1 MITLGIDTSCDDTSA
16 AVLHG
21 EREILSNIVSS
32 QEEVHSRYGGVVPE
46 LASRS
51 HLEQIIPVIR
61 KALDQA
67 FVQLADIDL
76 VAVTCGPGLVGSL
89 LVGLSTAKGI
99 CFTTG
104 KPLAGVN
111 HIRGHMESIFL
122 SHPKPALPAISLVVS
137 GGHTELHL
145 VSKGKTMST
154 LGRARDDAAG
164 EAFDKVAKKLGLGY
178 PGGPVVEK
186 AARGGREDAWPF
198 RPASMSDGSLD
209 FSFSGLKS
217 AVVRAVAERPELLDP
232 AEEEAR
238 RDLMASFQW
247 AAVRSLLRNTLEAA
261 EAHKARAVFVSG
273 GVSAN
278 GLLRDRFTEACG
290 EKGLE
295 VYFPDRGLTSDN
307 GAMIAAAGV
316 KQFTRY
322 GPHDLSLDAVSRL
335 KLTKDGWERP
345 S

>member
-21 EREILSNIVSS
+21 ERELLSNIVSS
-32 QEEVHSRYGGVVPE
+32 QEDVHRRYGGVVPE

-61 KALDQA
+61 RALEQA
-67 FVQLADIDL
+67 YIKLSDVDL

-111 HIRGHMESIFL
+111 HLRGHMESIFL
-122 SHPKPALPAISLVVS
+122 SHPKPKLPAISLVVS
-137 GGHTELHL
+137 GGHTEIHL
-145 VSKGKTMST
+145 VSVDQSMRT

-164 EAFDKVAKKLGLGY
+164 EAFDKVAKRLGLGY
-178 PGGPVVEK
+178 PGGPVVEQ
-186 AARGGREDAWPF
+186 AARGGREDAYPF

-217 AVVRAVAERPELLDP
+217 AVVRAVAEDPSLLDP
-232 AEEEAR
+232 AAEKAR

-247 AAVRSLLRNTLEAA
+247 AAIRSLLRTTLKAA
-261 EAHKARAVFVSG
+261 EMQKARAVFVSG

-278 GLLRDRFTEACG
+278 ALLRERFTEACA
-290 EKGLE
+290 ERGLE
-295 VYFPDRGLTSDN
+295 VYFPNPGLTSDN

-316 KQFTRY
+316 KQFTRK
-322 GPHDLSLDAVSRL
+322 GPHDLTVDAVSKL
-335 KLTKDGWERP
+335 KLTGDGWETP

>member
-32 QEEVHSRYGGVVPE
+32 QEDIHRHYGGVVPE

-51 HLEQIIPVIR
+51 HLEQIVPVIR
-61 KALDQA
+61 RALEQA
-67 FVQLADIDL
+67 SVGLSDIDL
-76 VAVTCGPGLVGSL
+76 VAVTSGPGLVGSL
-89 LVGLSTAKGI
+89 LVGLSAAKGI
-99 CFTTG
+99 CFTIG

-111 HIRGHMESIFL
+111 HLRGHMESVFL
-122 SHPKPALPAISLVVS
+122 THPRPKLPAISLVVS
-137 GGHTELHL
+137 GGHTEIHL
-145 VSKGKTMST
+145 VGADQSMRT

-164 EAFDKVAKKLGLGY
+164 EAFDKVAKRLGLGY

-186 AARGGREDAWPF
+186 AARGGREDAYPF

-217 AVVRAVAERPELLDP
+217 AVVRAVTDDPQLLDP
-232 AEEEAR
+232 AAEEPR

-247 AAVRSLLRNTLEAA
+247 AAIRSLLNTTLRAA
-261 EAHKARAVFVSG
+261 EEQKARAIFVSG

-278 GLLRDRFTEACG
+278 GLLQERFTEACS
-290 EKGLE
+290 ERGLGI
-295 VYFPDRGLTSDN
+295 YFPERGLTSDN

-316 KQFTRY
+316 KQFTRK
-322 GPHDLSLDAVSRL
+322 GPHKFDLDAVSKL
-335 KLTKDGWERP
+335 KLTGDGWEQP
-345 S
+345 

>member
-32 QEEVHSRYGGVVPE
+32 QEDLHRRYGGVVPE

-51 HLEQIIPVIR
+51 HLEQIVPVIR
-61 KALDQA
+61 RALEQA
-67 FVQLADIDL
+67 YIKLCDVDL

-111 HIRGHMESIFL
+111 HLRGHMESIFL
-122 SHPKPALPAISLVVS
+122 SHPKPKLPAISLVVS
-137 GGHTELHL
+137 GGHTEIHL
-145 VSKGKTMST
+145 VSMDQTMRT

-164 EAFDKVAKKLGLGY
+164 EAFDKVAKRLGLGY
-178 PGGPVVEK
+178 PGGPVVEQ
-186 AARGGREDAWPF
+186 AARGGREDAYTF

-217 AVVRAVAERPELLDP
+217 AVVRAVADDPSLLDP
-232 AEEEAR
+232 AAQEAC
-238 RDLMASFQW
+238 RDLLASFQW
-247 AAVRSLLRNTLEAA
+247 AAIRSLLRNTLLAA
-261 EAHKARAVFVSG
+261 KEQKARSVFVSG

-278 GLLRDRFTEACG
+278 ALLRERFTEACSERG
-290 EKGLE
+290 IE
-295 VYFPDRGLTSDN
+295 VYFPNRGLTSDN

-316 KQFTRY
+316 KQFTRK
-322 GPHDLSLDAVSRL
+322 GPHDLALDAVSKL
-335 KLTKDGWERP
+335 KLTGDGWEKP
-345 S
+345 

>member
-21 EREILSNIVSS
+21 EREILSSIVSS
-32 QEEVHSRYGGVVPE
+32 QEDVHRRYGGVVPE

-61 KALDQA
+61 KALEQA
-67 FVQLADIDL
+67 YIKLSDVDL

-111 HIRGHMESIFL
+111 HLRGHMESIFL
-122 SHPKPALPAISLVVS
+122 SHPKPKLPAISLVVS
-137 GGHTELHL
+137 GGHTEIHL
-145 VSKGKTMST
+145 VSVGQTMRT

-164 EAFDKVAKKLGLGY
+164 EAFDKVAKHLGLGY

-186 AARGGREDAWPF
+186 AARGGREDAYPF

-217 AVVRAVAERPELLDP
+217 AVVRAVADDPSLLDP
-232 AEEEAR
+232 AAEEAR

-247 AAVRSLLRNTLEAA
+247 AAIRSLLHTSLKAALEQ
-261 EAHKARAVFVSG
+261 KARSIFVSG
-273 GVSAN
+273 GVSSN
-278 GLLRDRFTEACG
+278 THLRERFSEACSERG
-290 EKGLE
+290 VE
-295 VYFPDRGLTSDN
+295 VYFPNRGLTTDN
-307 GAMIAAAGV
+307 AAMIAAAGV
-316 KQFTRY
+316 KQFTRK
-322 GPHDLSLDAVSRL
+322 GPHDLTLDAVSKL
-335 KLTKDGWERP
+335 KLTGDGWENP
-345 S
+345 

>member
-1 MITLGIDTSCDDTSA
+1 
-16 AVLHG
+16 
-21 EREILSNIVSS
+21 
-32 QEEVHSRYGGVVPE
+32 
-46 LASRS
+46 
-51 HLEQIIPVIR
+51 
-61 KALDQA
+61 
-67 FVQLADIDL
+67 
-76 VAVTCGPGLVGSL
+76 VGSL

-111 HIRGHMESIFL
+111 HLRGHMESVFL
-122 SHPKPALPAISLVVS
+122 THPDPKLPAISLVVS
-137 GGHTELHL
+137 GGHTEIHL
-145 VSKGKTMST
+145 VRRDQSMIT

-164 EAFDKVAKKLGLGY
+164 EAFDKVAKRLGLGY

-186 AARGGREDAWPF
+186 AARGGDVKAWPF

-217 AVVRAVAERPELLDP
+217 AVVRAVAEHPELLDP

-247 AAVRSLLRNTLEAA
+247 AAIRSLINTTLTAA
-261 EAHKARAVFVSG
+261 AQHKAKAIFVSG

-278 GLLRDRFTEACG
+278 GLLQECFTDICTEH
-290 EKGLE
+290 GLTA
-295 VYFPDRGLTSDN
+295 YFPHRKLTSDN

-316 KQFTRY
+316 KQFTRK
-322 GPHDLSLDAVSRL
+322 GPHDLTVDAVSKL
-335 KLTKDGWERP
+335 KLTNDGWETP

>member
-21 EREILSNIVSS
+21 ERELLSNIVSS
-32 QEEVHSRYGGVVPE
+32 QEDIHRRYGGVVPE

-61 KALDQA
+61 RALEQA
-67 FVQLADIDL
+67 YIKLSDVDL

-89 LVGLSTAKGI
+89 LVGLSVAKGI

-111 HIRGHMESIFL
+111 HLRGHMESIFL
-122 SHPKPALPAISLVVS
+122 SHPKPKLPAISLVVS
-137 GGHTELHL
+137 GGHTEIHL
-145 VSKGKTMST
+145 VRAGQTMHT

-164 EAFDKVAKKLGLGY
+164 EAFDKVAKRLGLGY
-178 PGGPVVEK
+178 PGGPVVEQ

-217 AVVRAVAERPELLDP
+217 AVVRAVADDPNLLDP
-232 AEEEAR
+232 AAEEAR

-247 AAVRSLLRNTLEAA
+247 AAIRSLLHTTLRAA
-261 EAHKARAVFVSG
+261 LEHKTRSVFVSG
-273 GVSAN
+273 GVSSN
-278 GLLRDRFTEACG
+278 TLLRERFTQACSERG
-290 EKGLE
+290 VE
-295 VYFPDRGLTSDN
+295 VYFPNRGLTTDN

-322 GPHDLSLDAVSRL
+322 GPHDLTLDAVSKL
-335 KLTKDGWERP
+335 KLTGDGWENP

>member
-32 QEEVHSRYGGVVPE
+32 QDDVHRRYGGVVPE

-51 HLEQIIPVIR
+51 HLQQIIPVIR
-61 KALDQA
+61 QALEQA
-67 FVQLADIDL
+67 YIKLSDVDL

-89 LVGLSTAKGI
+89 LVGLSAAKGI

-104 KPLAGVN
+104 KPLVGVN
-111 HIRGHMESIFL
+111 HLRGHMESIFV
-122 SHPKPALPAISLVVS
+122 SHPKPRLPAISLVVS

-145 VSKGKTMST
+145 VSVGQSART

-164 EAFDKVAKKLGLGY
+164 EAFDKVAKRLGLGY
-178 PGGPVVEK
+178 PGGPVVEQ

-217 AVVRAVAERPELLDP
+217 AVVRAVAEKPSLLDP

-247 AAVRSLLRNTLEAA
+247 AAIRSLLRNTLMACKEQN
-261 EAHKARAVFVSG
+261 ARSVFVSG

-278 GLLRDRFTEACG
+278 SLLRERFTHACS
-290 EKGLE
+290 ERNVE

-316 KQFTRY
+316 KQFTRK
-322 GPHDLSLDAVSRL
+322 GPHDLSLDAVSKL
-335 KLTKDGWERP
+335 KLTNDGWERP
-345 S
+345 